1 MLKILVSLL
10 FISSGSFTFAAGTDS
25 GSSTDSS
32 SSSNEKTTKSIDV
45 NVEFHR
51 AKKLIYKKKYERGLE
66 TLKSIEEETPFGY
79 TKADL
84 YNYMGYASRKQKIPN
99 YKDAENY
106 YLKALSFDKNHVGA
120 LEYLGEL
127 YVETDRRDE
136 ALILLNRIKMVS
148 GDNSN
153 EYKDLNKLLN

>member
-1 MLKILVSLL
+1 MLKILVSLF
-10 FISSGSFTFAAGTDS
+10 FISSGSLSFAAGTDS
-25 GSSTDSS
+25 GSSTNSS
-32 SSSNEKTTKSIDV
+32 SSSNDKINNSVDV
-45 NVEFHR
+45 NVEFHK
-51 AKKLIYKKKYERGLE
+51 AKKLIYKKKYEEGLD

-79 TKADL
+79 TSADL
-84 YNYMGYASRKQKIPN
+84 YNYMGFASRKQKIPN
-99 YKDAENY
+99 YIDAESY

-127 YVETDRRDE
+127 YVETDRRNE
-136 ALILLNRIKMVS
+136 ALVLLDRIKLIT

>member
-25 GSSTDSS
+25 GSSTGSS

-136 ALILLNRIKMVS
+136 ALVLLNRIKLVA
-148 GDNSN
+148 GDKSS

>member
-1 MLKILVSLL
+1 MLKILVSLF
-10 FISSGSFTFAAGTDS
+10 FISSGSLSFAAGTDS
-25 GSSTDSS
+25 GSSTNSS
-32 SSSNEKTTKSIDV
+32 GNSNDKTTNSIDV

-51 AKKLIYKKKYERGLE
+51 AKKLIYKKKYEKGLN

-79 TKADL
+79 TSADL
-84 YNYMGYASRKQKIPN
+84 YNYMGFASRKQKIPN
-99 YKDAENY
+99 YKDAEKY
-106 YLKALSFDKNHVGA
+106 YLKALSFDKNHIGA

-136 ALILLNRIKMVS
+136 ALLLLDRIKLIA
-148 GDNSN
+148 GDNSS

>member
-1 MLKILVSLL
+1 MLKILVSLF
-10 FISSGSFTFAAGTDS
+10 FISSGSLSFAAGTDS
-25 GSSTDSS
+25 GSSTNSS
-32 SSSNEKTTKSIDV
+32 GNSNDKTTNSIDV

-51 AKKLIYKKKYERGLE
+51 AKKLIYKKKYEKGLN

-79 TKADL
+79 TSADL
-84 YNYMGYASRKQKIPN
+84 YNYMGFASRKQKIPN

-148 GDNSN
+148 GDNSS

>member
-1 MLKILVSLL
+1 MLKILASLCL
-10 FISSGSFTFAAGTDS
+10 ISFGSLSFAAGTDS
-25 GSSTDSS
+25 GSSTN
-32 SSSNEKTTKSIDV
+32 SSNNKTTNSVDV
-45 NVEFHR
+45 NVEFHK
-51 AKKLIYKKKYERGLE
+51 AKKLIYKKKYEKGLD

-79 TKADL
+79 TSADL
-84 YNYMGYASRKQKIPN
+84 YNYMGFASRKQKIPN
-99 YKDAENY
+99 YRNAENY

-136 ALILLNRIKMVS
+136 ALVLLNRIKLVA
-148 GDNSN
+148 GDKSS

>member
-127 YVETDRRDE
+127 YFETDRRDE
-136 ALILLNRIKMVS
+136 ALVLLNRIKMVS
-148 GDNSN
+148 GDNSS